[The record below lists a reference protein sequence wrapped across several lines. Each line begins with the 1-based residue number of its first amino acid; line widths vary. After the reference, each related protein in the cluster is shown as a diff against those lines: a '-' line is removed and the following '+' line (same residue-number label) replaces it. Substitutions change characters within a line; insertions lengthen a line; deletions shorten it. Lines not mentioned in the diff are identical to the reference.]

1 MKYWDILNFLGI
13 SHKLVLEF
21 YAMDTNGAAYGSKRS
36 LQNTVLRL
44 INKVFIVGNDIVINL
59 SC

>member
-44 INKVFIVGNDIVINL
+44 INKVFNIMNWWK
-59 SC
+59 